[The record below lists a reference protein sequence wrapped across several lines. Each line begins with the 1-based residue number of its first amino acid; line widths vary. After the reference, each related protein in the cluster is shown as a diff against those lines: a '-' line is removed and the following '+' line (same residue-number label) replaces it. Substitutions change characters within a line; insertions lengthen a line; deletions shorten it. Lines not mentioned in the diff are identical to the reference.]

1 MGYRVSII
9 GRRGSDGS
17 GLLSKQ
23 FFFFHLNLSSTLVL
37 WVKKCHRRNLTT
49 KYGFLIA
56 GFFFL
61 KAAFGAA
68 SKQSGHQEHRE
79 EYCFFPYTL
88 QLGKEPQPIHPLP
101 SNI

>member
-1 MGYRVSII
+1 M
-9 GRRGSDGS
+9 
-17 GLLSKQ
+17 
-23 FFFFHLNLSSTLVL
+23 
-37 WVKKCHRRNLTT
+37 TT

-88 QLGKEPQPIHPLP
+88 QLGKEPQPIHPANKH
-101 SNI
+101 NILKVGTHLVFN